1 MKLRTAA
8 DAAVRQPPLPDSPV
22 ISVFFGGADDPGDLG
37 LLKVAVPAGAGMPP
51 HRHHGSDV
59 ILIPVAGFVRIV
71 KGEEAID
78 VYPGDAAFIDKDEAV
93 SLTNPGNQD
102 AQVFVAAGPTS
113 FVRTVLAWAAVDAAT
128 EDLAGKA
135 PDAADEADQAA
146 EPVAEAS

>member
-8 DAAVRQPPLPDSPV
+8 DAAVRKPPLPDSPV
-22 ISVFFGGADDPGDLG
+22 ISVFFGGPDDPGDLG

-59 ILIPVAGFVRIV
+59 ILIPVVGFVRIV
-71 KGEEAID
+71 KGEEKID

-93 SLTNPGNQD
+93 SLTNPGTQD
-102 AQVFVAAGPTS
+102 AQLFVAAGPAS

-128 EDLAGKA
+128 ERSSAED
-135 PDAADEADQAA
+135 PVQQPA

>member
-51 HRHHGSDV
+51 HRQHGSDV
-59 ILIPVAGFVRIV
+59 ILIPAAGFVRIG

-78 VYPGDAAFIDKDEAV
+78 VCPGDAAVSEKDEAV
-93 SLTNPGNQD
+93 SLTYPGKQD
-102 AQVFVAAGPTS
+102 ARVLVAARP
-113 FVRTVLAWAAVDAAT
+113 
-128 EDLAGKA
+128 
-135 PDAADEADQAA
+135 
-146 EPVAEAS
+146 ASCV

>member
-102 AQVFVAAGPTS
+102 AQVFVAAGPAS
-113 FVRTVLAWAAVDAAT
+113 FVRTVLAWAAVDATAEGT
-128 EDLAGKA
+128 SAGEDANCED
-135 PDAADEADQAA
+135 P

>member
-8 DAAVRQPPLPDSPV
+8 DAAVRKPPLPDSPV
-22 ISVFFGGADDPGDLG
+22 ISVFFGGPDDPGDLG

-71 KGEEAID
+71 KGEEQID

-93 SLTNPGNQD
+93 SLTNPGTQD
-102 AQVFVAAGPTS
+102 AQLFVAAGPAS

-128 EDLAGKA
+128 ERSSAED
-135 PDAADEADQAA
+135 PVQQPA

>member
-102 AQVFVAAGPTS
+102 AGVRRGRTGL
-113 FVRTVLAWAAVDAAT
+113 VRTHGARLGGGGCGHRGLGRQGPGCGRRSGPGGRAR
-128 EDLAGKA
+128 G
-135 PDAADEADQAA
+135 
-146 EPVAEAS
+146 

>member
-22 ISVFFGGADDPGDLG
+22 ISVFFGDADDPGDLG

-71 KGEEAID
+71 KGEEQID

-93 SLTNPGNQD
+93 SLTNPGSQD
-102 AQVFVAAGPTS
+102 AQVFVAAGPAS

-128 EDLAGKA
+128 EDTSARE
-135 PDAADEADQAA
+135 DARDEDA

>member
-8 DAAVRQPPLPDSPV
+8 DATVRLPPVTDSAV
-22 ISVFFGGADDPGDLG
+22 ISVFFGDADDPGDLG
-37 LLKVAVPAGAGMPP
+37 LLEVAVPAGAGMPP

-71 KGEEAID
+71 KGEEQID

-93 SLTNPGNQD
+93 SLTNPGSQD
-102 AQVFVAAGPTS
+102 AQVFVAAGPAS

-128 EDLAGKA
+128 EDTSARE
-135 PDAADEADQAA
+135 AARDEDA